1 MGCLDTYFP
10 RTPASVQP
18 CRKRGTQ
25 EIKGKDAIH
34 HVSGNCVCPPVLFA
48 LWLCPSRRCGGL
60 SENNAISPTLT
71 LIERDVYGRGKDCY
85 FFVFVSGLVSS
96 ISWFVL
102 FVFIYS
108 TVKEEDERKEM
119 IKKNWKKLTKNTPTI
134 TMF

>member
-1 MGCLDTYFP
+1 MSSSFVC
-10 RTPASVQP
+10 SV
-18 CRKRGTQ
+18 
-25 EIKGKDAIH
+25 A
-34 HVSGNCVCPPVLFA
+34 VSFST
-48 LWLCPSRRCGGL
+48 LWGGL

-108 TVKEEDERKEM
+108 TVKEEDERKEKM
-119 IKKNWKKLTKNTPTI
+119 IKKKTGKN
-134 TMF
+134 